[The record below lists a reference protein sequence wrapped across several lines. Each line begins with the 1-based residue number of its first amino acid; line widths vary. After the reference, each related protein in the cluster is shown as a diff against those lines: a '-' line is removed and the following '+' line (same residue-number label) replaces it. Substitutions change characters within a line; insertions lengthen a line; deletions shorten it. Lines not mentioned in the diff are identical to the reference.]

1 MVQSGPDP
9 ISKKSPPLYVVLAIE
24 KGRRAE
30 MAVSTCMKCSG
41 HSFELALF
49 TALGE
54 G

>member
-1 MVQSGPDP
+1 
-9 ISKKSPPLYVVLAIE
+9 
-24 KGRRAE
+24 

-54 G
+54 GKSSRWFSARLAERGPVSWTRQRGLRWKP